1 MLGVREELLRGL
13 IFLDPALIDED
24 DSVGHLAGKA
34 HLVGDHQH
42 GDAGV
47 GQLLHQLQHLADH
60 LRVEGG
66 GGLVEQDDIRVH
78 GQSAG
83 NGNALLLAAGKAL
96 GEHIGFIGQADTG
109 QQLLG
114 TLGSLLLALE
124 LEQLRGQAEVLLD
137 GQVGEEVEVLEHH
150 AHLLAHGIDVGII
163 HLDALK
169 LDGAA
174 GGDLQSV
181 QAAQEGRLAAAGGA
195 DQADHIAAVDVDVD
209 ALQDIQGGGGL
220 LCALFGLTAVGL
232 GQTTD
237 FQDLF
242 SMISGHLAPSSSQ
255 TSTAAM

>member
-1 MLGVREELLRGL
+1 M
-13 IFLDPALIDED
+13 
-24 DSVGHLAGKA
+24 
-34 HLVGDHQH
+34 
-42 GDAGV
+42 

-66 GGLVEQDDIRVH
+66 GGFVEQDDIRIH

-114 TLGSLLLALE
+114 TLGSLFLALE

-150 AHLLAHGIDVGII
+150 AHLLAHSVDVGIV
-163 HLDALK
+163 HLHPFK
-169 LDGAA
+169 LDGAG
-174 GGDLQSV
+174 GGDLQPV
-181 QAAQEGRLAAAGGA
+181 QAPQKGGLAAAGGA
-195 DQADHIAAVDVDVD
+195 DQAHHVAAVDVDID
-209 ALQDIQGGGGL
+209 ALEHVQGGGGL
-220 LCALFGLTAVGL
+220 LCALFLHAAVGL

-242 SMISGHLAPSSSQ
+242 VGVSGHFVPASSQ
-255 TSTAAM
+255 TLPAAG